1 MIQMIQAGLE
11 QQNASFNSIFNKLSE
26 LSENRVRV
34 GIVETLQEEANLV
47 RSGRRKFQHREDD
60 EGLAGIGFAERARL
74 GSRVGGLGVN
84 EILERKKG
92 YF

>member
-11 QQNASFNSIFNKLSE
+11 QQNASLNSIFNKLSE

-60 EGLAGIGFAERARL
+60 EGLAGIGFAERERDWETEL
-74 GSRVGGLGVN
+74 GDSG
-84 EILERKKG
+84 
-92 YF
+92 